1 MMRLPPFTYLA
12 PVSVADAVKLMADHG
27 PEAMLVAGGTDLYPN
42 MKRRQFE
49 PTVLVGLRGVR
60 DLAGVRQ
67 PGAGALAI
75 GAGTTLTAVSR
86 HPEVRARYAA
96 LATAAGAVST
106 PQLRNMGTLGG
117 NVCVDTRC
125 NYYNQSYQWRKAVD
139 FCMKK
144 DGEICLVAPGSPRCW
159 AVSSSDTAPA
169 LWSLGASVRLA
180 GPAGERTIPI
190 SALYQDDGIQYLT
203 KQPGDIVTE
212 IVLPPADGARSI
224 YLKLR
229 RRGSFDFPVLGVA
242 ATLHMDGEVVRQAR
256 IVLGAVAS
264 LPREALEA
272 ARVLVGERL
281 TPELIDRAADAAYRP
296 AKPLDNTDMT
306 HPYRKKMVRVY
317 VARALR
323 RLAGLPDEAEAMTA
337 LGQRIKAFRAERAL
351 QQRQLAE
358 KAGLTASMLSQIES
372 GRLTP
377 SLPTLGK
384 LAAALGVSIGALFEP
399 APAGRLLVSRKADYP
414 VVSFDGTTEKWHV
427 LGAGL
432 FQGKIRA
439 VMSTLGP
446 RSRGVKT
453 DKVVIEPGQMKLFYV
468 IEGKVALQYNG
479 DNHVLE
485 AGDSAYLDGGTTHGW
500 ENVGSRIA
508 KVLWVILG

>member
-1 MMRLPPFTYLA
+1 MMRLPPFRYLA

-49 PTVLVGLRGVR
+49 PKVLVGLRGIR
-60 DLAGVRQ
+60 ELAGVRQ
-67 PGAGALAI
+67 PAGGGLAI

-86 HPEVRARYAA
+86 HPAVRAGYAA

-125 NYYNQSYQWRKAVD
+125 NYYNQSYQWRKAVN

-169 LWSLGASVRLA
+169 LWSLGAGVRLA
-180 GPAGERTIPI
+180 GPAGPRTIPI

-203 KQPGDIVTE
+203 KQPGEIVTD
-212 IVLPPADGARSI
+212 IMLPPADGLRSV

-242 ATLHMDGEVVRQAR
+242 AAVRTDGETVREAR

-264 LPREALEA
+264 LPREAAEA
-272 ARVLVGERL
+272 ARLLTDQRL
-281 TPELIDRAADAAYRP
+281 TPELIDRAADAAARP
-296 AKPLDNTDMT
+296 ARPLDNTDLS
-306 HPYRKKMVRVY
+306 HPYRKKMTRVF

-323 RLAGLPDEAEAMTA
+323 RLAGLPEETA
-337 LGQRIKAFRAERAL
+337 A
-351 QQRQLAE
+351 
-358 KAGLTASMLSQIES
+358 
-372 GRLTP
+372 
-377 SLPTLGK
+377 
-384 LAAALGVSIGALFEP
+384 
-399 APAGRLLVSRKADYP
+399 
-414 VVSFDGTTEKWHV
+414 
-427 LGAGL
+427 
-432 FQGKIRA
+432 
-439 VMSTLGP
+439 
-446 RSRGVKT
+446 
-453 DKVVIEPGQMKLFYV
+453 
-468 IEGKVALQYNG
+468 
-479 DNHVLE
+479 
-485 AGDSAYLDGGTTHGW
+485 
-500 ENVGSRIA
+500 
-508 KVLWVILG
+508 